1 LDKNKNLLIKIR
13 DYEVLKKENM
23 ALNDQFHSSFSRSLD
38 LLKADII
45 GSWEESFV
53 INKGSKDGLKVGQG
67 VLSGDFVVGKIAK
80 ISQNLSVV
88 SLIIDSSL
96 AFSALDLE
104 TNALGVARGGG
115 DHLLLSETLLS
126 ETLKVSDTIVTKGDM
141 DESGIGYPPNLIVGR
156 IAAVEKNPSALFQ
169 SAKVK
174 SPIDFSKLSTVFV
187 ILGIK

>member
-1 LDKNKNLLIKIR
+1 
-13 DYEVLKKENM
+13 M
-23 ALNDQFHSSFSRSLD
+23 
-38 LLKADII
+38 
-45 GSWEESFV
+45 
-53 INKGSKDGLKVGQG
+53 
-67 VLSGDFVVGKIAK
+67 
-80 ISQNLSVV
+80 
-88 SLIIDSSL
+88 
-96 AFSALDLE
+96 DLE